1 MFRAH
6 NRSCPTVDH
15 VGPVKRQTAVEG
27 LIDAAAIIV
36 DSIWPQ
42 ARQPLDAGVLPL
54 KDFIRE
60 TIRRSKSTFSVL
72 QVALLYL
79 IRIKGPLAKYVSSG
93 SGPNFTKCDR
103 RMFIAALILA
113 SKFLQD
119 KNYMNRAWAK
129 IMGVKVAEIN
139 HIEQIFLQLID
150 YQLFVP
156 VAAFTR
162 WSTLLLGYASRPP
175 NHTTTAPHT
184 HKNVEPQIQT
194 KPNLSSRRSGRYC
207 PYPSPVN
214 TPNSNIHRR
223 FSVDSQQEIIT
234 PQESPISCIRSPTT
248 TKPINPLSIAFI
260 VNPTEE
266 ASTISDSI
274 KGVF

>member
-1 MFRAH
+1 MFRVH
-6 NRSCPTVDH
+6 NKTTTSVHQTSPA
-15 VGPVKRQTAVEG
+15 KRQTAVEG
-27 LIDAAAIIV
+27 LIDAASIIV

-42 ARQPLDAGVLPL
+42 GNQPHDAGVLPL

-79 IRIKGPLAKYVSSG
+79 VRIKVPLTKYVSTE
-93 SGPNFTKCDR
+93 SGPDFTKCDR

-129 IMGVKVAEIN
+129 IMGVKVSEIN

-156 VAAFTR
+156 VSAFNR
-162 WSTLLLGYASRPP
+162 WSSLLLSYASRP
-175 NHTTTAPHT
+175 NKSAPLPLAT
-184 HKNVEPQIQT
+184 HLAVPLATT
-194 KPNLSSRRSGRYC
+194 KPVYEPRRSGRFC

-214 TPNSNIHRR
+214 TPSSNIHRR
-223 FSVDSQQEIIT
+223 FSVDSQEIIT
-234 PQESPISCIRSPTT
+234 PQESPISHIRSPVNQ
-248 TKPINPLSIAFI
+248 KPINPLSIAFI

-266 ASTISDSI
+266 DIPVSASM